1 MEFALYILIGGV
13 VAICVA
19 LLIASYKRAN
29 EDGVVTKEE
38 FLEIL
43 EDEIKTNSNILVENT
58 KEFISDVK
66 AKIEKRKK

>member
-19 LLIASYKRAN
+19 LLIASYKKAN

>member
-13 VAICVA
+13 VAICIA
-19 LLIASYKRAN
+19 LLIASYKKAN

-43 EDEIKTNSNILVENT
+43 ENEVKTSSKVVVENT
-58 KEFISDVK
+58 KEFIETIK
-66 AKIEKRKK
+66 EKIESRKK

>member
-13 VAICVA
+13 VAICIA
-19 LLIASYKRAN
+19 LLIASYKKAN